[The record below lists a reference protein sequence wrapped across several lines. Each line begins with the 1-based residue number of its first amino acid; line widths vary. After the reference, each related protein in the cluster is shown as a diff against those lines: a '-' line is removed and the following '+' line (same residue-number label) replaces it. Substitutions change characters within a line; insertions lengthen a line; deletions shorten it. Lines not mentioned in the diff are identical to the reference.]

1 MSKKVSIK
9 NRGSS
14 IVIYNLPEM
23 GIRREFMPG
32 ETKTITQEELEALS
46 YRPGGMSLIRNE
58 LLVHD
63 ADTLA
68 DMSVKVEPEYY
79 LDDKGVIDL
88 LNSGSMDAFLDCL
101 DFAPQGVLDLI
112 KKYAVSLPVN
122 DSRKREAIKD
132 KLGLDV
138 DMALLHQRQVKEM
151 EEEAA
156 KQAAERLDAPTRR
169 VKAEE
174 KPTGRRTAVPQYKVL
189 SKQGE

>member
-9 NRGSS
+9 NRSNS
-14 IVIYNLPEM
+14 VVIYNIPEM
-23 GIRREFMPG
+23 GIRREFMPN
-32 ETKTITQEELEALS
+32 EVKTVAQEELEALS
-46 YRPGGMSLIRNE
+46 YRPGGMNLIRNE
-58 LLVHD
+58 LLVSD
-63 ADTLA
+63 AEVLK

-79 LDDKGVIDL
+79 LDDKGVIEL
-88 LNSGSMDAFLDCL
+88 LNNGSLDSFLDCL

-122 DSRKREAIKD
+122 DSRKREAIKT

-151 EEEAA
+151 EEEAG
-156 KQAAERLDAPTRR
+156 QTAERLDAPTRR
-169 VKAEE
+169 VKTEE
-174 KPTGRRTAVPQYKVL
+174 KPAGRRTTVPQYKVV